1 MLTRGCGVC
10 SFQQSFLLPEL
21 SKTVIY
27 LDQSFFSH
35 AFRDELK
42 EFKTCISLIIEAAH
56 NQLLVCPRSSLHET
70 ETFQWRDKRSE
81 SLWEF
86 IKHTSRGHKFA
97 PAYRI
102 KHEQILRAFQR
113 YLANDQSPFP
123 VLRSDALDDDVNE
136 WEDYLSI
143 EVELQKD
150 DPEETRASKQDTSS
164 KLPALFESWR
174 NGNLTFEEHF
184 RYELETAGKMYLQ
197 AYLDMATRIAAGD
210 LAASLDAPID
220 SGIVEMLLT
229 ELDSDGNPLEQ
240 LQQVAQFFASDYFRE
255 VPYEYISSG
264 LITVL
269 RDRVREG
276 KYANAEKA
284 QQRLSGLY
292 FDINHIAAHTP
303 YCHAMF
309 VDSEMHDYAADS
321 RLQLTARHGTLFFS
335 KSNMSEFESYL
346 RSILETRTRELA
358 EALDLVYPKMR
369 TC

>member
-1 MLTRGCGVC
+1 M
-10 SFQQSFLLPEL
+10 
-21 SKTVIY
+21 
-27 LDQSFFSH
+27 
-35 AFRDELK
+35 
-42 EFKTCISLIIEAAH
+42 
-56 NQLLVCPRSSLHET
+56 
-70 ETFQWRDKRSE
+70 
-81 SLWEF
+81 
-86 IKHTSRGHKFA
+86 
-97 PAYRI
+97 
-102 KHEQILRAFQR
+102 
-113 YLANDQSPFP
+113 
-123 VLRSDALDDDVNE
+123 DDDVNE
-136 WEDYLSI
+136 WEDYISI
-143 EVELQKD
+143 EVESQKD
-150 DPEETRASKQDTSS
+150 DPEEIRASKQGTAA

-174 NGNLTFEEHF
+174 NRNLSFEEHF
-184 RYELETAGKMYLQ
+184 RYELETAGKMYVK

-210 LAASLDAPID
+210 LTANLDAPID
-220 SGIVEMLLT
+220 SAIVEMLLG
-229 ELDSDGNPLEQ
+229 ELDSIEDPLGQ
-240 LQQVAQFFASDYFRE
+240 LRRVAEFFASGYFRE
-255 VPYEYISSG
+255 VPYEYISTG

-269 RDRVREG
+269 RDRVRKG